1 MNRVLLP
8 TATRAAR
15 RSATSRLLSGESV
28 GPQSGRRGPT
38 RKFEGNNLMC
48 GIVGY
53 VGREHRAVDVLV
65 DGLRRLEYRGYDSA
79 GVATLEDS
87 QIQVRRAKG
96 KLINLEAVLR
106 DKPLQGHIG
115 VGHTRWATHGK
126 PSERNA
132 HPHRAGSVVI
142 VHNGIIENY
151 RALRSELEEAGSEIA
166 SDTDTELI
174 AHLIDREI
182 RQGQDL
188 MSAVRGACA
197 QLTGSYAFC
206 AMSDTDPAHLV
217 AAKNGGS
224 PIIVGQG
231 EKQAFLG
238 SDIPAILPYTREII
252 TLWDGDY
259 ALLSAEGIQLFDDE
273 GQPVERDFM
282 TIQWDPVSAERGGYD
297 HFMQKEIFE
306 QPRAITDTIG
316 TRVNEATMEVDLDGI
331 EFGSA
336 EIDALRS
343 ISLVACGTASYA
355 CHVGKYMI
363 EQLAGIPCEVDLAS
377 EFRYRSPILGPDCLV
392 VPVSQS
398 GETAD
403 TLAALREGRAQGARV
418 LSICNVRESTIAR
431 ESDDV
436 LYTHAGPEIGVASTK
451 AFVTQVVALYL
462 VAVKLAHARGRL
474 EGEALASRLHD
485 LMRLPRLVEETL
497 ALDEKIAAVA
507 RRYFKADDF
516 LFLGRGIMF
525 PIALEGAL
533 KLKEISYIH
542 AEGYAAGEMKHG
554 PIALID
560 ENMPVVVI
568 ANDGPLFDKLLSNLE
583 QVRARDGRV
592 IALAT
597 EGNVELAG
605 KANEV
610 LPIPDLGDFLT
621 SILAVVP
628 LQLLA
633 YHVAAL
639 RGTDVDQPRNLA
651 KSVTV
656 E

>member
-1 MNRVLLP
+1 
-8 TATRAAR
+8 
-15 RSATSRLLSGESV
+15 
-28 GPQSGRRGPT
+28 
-38 RKFEGNNLMC
+38 MC

-53 VGREHRAVDVLV
+53 IGQEHRAVDVLV

-79 GVATLEDS
+79 GVATLEGPT
-87 QIQVRRAKG
+87 IKVRRAKG
-96 KLINLEAVLR
+96 KLVNLEAVLR
-106 DKPLQGHIG
+106 EKPLEGHIG
-115 VGHTRWATHGK
+115 LGHTRWATHGK

-151 RALRSELEEAGSEIA
+151 RALRAELEASGAEIL

-174 AHLIDREI
+174 AHLIDRRI
-182 RQGQDL
+182 REGKDL
-188 MSAVRGACA
+188 MTAVRESCA
-197 QLTGSYAFC
+197 QLVGSYALG
-206 AMSDTDPAHLV
+206 AMSDTDPAHIV

-238 SDIPAILPYTREII
+238 SDIPAILPYTREMI
-252 TLWDGDY
+252 TLWDGDF
-259 ALLSAEGIQLFDDE
+259 ALLSANGLEIVDIEGS
-273 GQPVERDFM
+273 PVERDFM

-316 TRVNEATMEVDLDGI
+316 TRVNEAELTVDLDGI
-331 EFGSA
+331 EFDRDQVDGF
-336 EIDALRS
+336 RMV
-343 ISLVACGTASYA
+343 SLVACGTASYA

-363 EQLAGIPCEVDLAS
+363 EQIAGIPCEVDLAS
-377 EFRYRSPILGPDCLV
+377 EFRYRSPILGSDCMV

-403 TLAALREGRAQGARV
+403 TLAALREGRAQGARI

-462 VAVKLAHARGRL
+462 LALKLANVRGRL
-474 EGEALASRLHD
+474 SGEPLAERLHD
-485 LMRLPRLVEETL
+485 LMRLPRLVEEALGLDSEL
-497 ALDEKIAAVA
+497 AAIA
-507 RRYFKADDF
+507 RRYFKAEDF

-525 PIALEGAL
+525 PIAMEGAL

-568 ANDGPLFDKLLSNLE
+568 ANQGPLYDKLVSNLE

-592 IALAT
+592 IAVAT
-597 EGNVELAG
+597 EGNTELSE

-610 LPIPDLGDFLT
+610 VYIPDLGEFLT
-621 SILAVVP
+621 SILAVIP

-633 YHVAAL
+633 YHIATL

>member
-1 MNRVLLP
+1 
-8 TATRAAR
+8 
-15 RSATSRLLSGESV
+15 
-28 GPQSGRRGPT
+28 
-38 RKFEGNNLMC
+38 MC

-53 VGREHRAVDVLV
+53 IGQEHRAVDVLV

-79 GVATLEDS
+79 GVATLEGPA
-87 QIQVRRAKG
+87 IEVRRAKG

-106 DKPLQGHIG
+106 ESPLEGHIG
-115 VGHTRWATHGK
+115 LGHTRWATHGK

-151 RALRSELEEAGSEIA
+151 RALRAELEASGAEIL

-174 AHLIDREI
+174 AHLIDRRI
-182 RQGQDL
+182 REGKDL
-188 MSAVRGACA
+188 MTAVRESCA
-197 QLTGSYAFC
+197 QLVGSYALG
-206 AMSDTDPAHLV
+206 AMSDTDPAHIV

-238 SDIPAILPYTREII
+238 SDIPAILPYTREMI
-252 TLWDGDY
+252 TLWDGDF
-259 ALLSAEGIQLFDDE
+259 ALLSANGLEIVDIEGSS
-273 GQPVERDFM
+273 VERDFM

-316 TRVNEATMEVDLDGI
+316 TRVNEAELTVDLDGI
-331 EFGSA
+331 EFDRDQVDGF
-336 EIDALRS
+336 RMV
-343 ISLVACGTASYA
+343 SLVACGTASYA

-363 EQLAGIPCEVDLAS
+363 EQIAGIPCEVDLAS
-377 EFRYRSPILGPDCLV
+377 EFRYRSPILGSDCMV

-403 TLAALREGRAQGARV
+403 TLAALREGRAQGARI

-462 VAVKLAHARGRL
+462 LALKLANVRGRL
-474 EGEALASRLHD
+474 TGEPLAERLHD
-485 LMRLPRLVEETL
+485 LMRLPRLVEEALGLDSEL
-497 ALDEKIAAVA
+497 AAIA
-507 RRYFKADDF
+507 RRYFKAEDF

-525 PIALEGAL
+525 PIAMEGAL

-568 ANDGPLFDKLLSNLE
+568 ANQGPLYDKLVSNLE

-592 IALAT
+592 IAVAT
-597 EGNVELAG
+597 EGNTELSE

-610 LPIPDLGDFLT
+610 VYIPDLGEFLT
-621 SILAVVP
+621 SILAVIP

-633 YHVAAL
+633 YHIATL